1 MNMKHLK
8 LLMIIGLLLSGC
20 SQVQESKE
28 TEKGRIVDLNFNEL
42 QNKITNKDSFVLQFS
57 KRECPYC
64 IELEKIED
72 KYLINNDLIIYR
84 YYPQENI
91 EHYQESIEYI
101 QDFFPDLKYVPTVYW
116 IEDGVVEDTMDRV
129 STNQYQ
135 ALEEWINKIHN

>member
-1 MNMKHLK
+1 MKHLK

-64 IELEKIED
+64 IELENIED
-72 KYLINNDLIIYR
+72 KYLINNYLIIYR